1 MSRALVVL
9 GCVLVA
15 GGLAA
20 GVWRVLSLEL
30 NELDAA
36 SEPRPLAPDGDAP
49 HMELLRARIE
59 EGEYATFEVCASD
72 GFGDRWLDRAELVVW
87 MPESQEVIVRSPLD
101 RAHLDLVGP
110 RSAEGACL
118 LLGQSVDRGVPV
130 GGEYA
135 IEAVWAGRELTSELL
150 ETNIVARI
158 AARTPLGLGD
168 FWPILVIALGVG
180 AALAGLTPWKRL
192 AGEPAPVSVVSAAVR
207 IAVGLAVFV
216 AFMFGLA
223 YVPLGGSFGAVLRGS
238 VIVPFEIALAA
249 LLVPPAPT
257 RDASPSRT
265 TALGFVRGR
274 WFLVFALGA
283 PIAGLFLWIAG
294 GLVGNLVP
302 STGVAPIE
310 TLVSSPSGVLATA
323 VVALVAAAAE
333 EIFFRGFVYGVVASR
348 FGNTA
353 AFVVS
358 FTTFAIAHLPQQW
371 GAWGIFVSVMLV
383 GIGLTALRA
392 ASGSVVPSLVAH
404 LAHNG
409 AIVIVGLARDL

>member
-9 GCVLVA
+9 GSVLAA

-20 GVWRVLSLEL
+20 GIWRVVSLEM
-30 NELDAA
+30 NELDAT
-36 SEPRPLAPDGDAP
+36 SEPRPLAAEGGAP

-59 EGEYATFEVCASD
+59 EGEWAMFEVCASD
-72 GFGDRWLDRAELVVW
+72 GFSDQWLDRVELVVW
-87 MPESQEVIVRSPLD
+87 LPETQEVIVRAPLD
-101 RAHLDLVGP
+101 REHLDLVGP
-110 RSAEGACL
+110 RSDEGACL
-118 LLGQSVDRGVPV
+118 LLGQSVDHGVPV

-135 IEAVWAGRELTSELL
+135 IEVVWAGRELTSELL
-150 ETNIVARI
+150 RTNVVGRI
-158 AARTPLGLGD
+158 SARTPLGLGD
-168 FWPILVIALGVG
+168 SWPILVIALGLGLVI
-180 AALAGLTPWKRL
+180 AGLTPWTRV
-192 AGEPAPVSVVSAAVR
+192 ASGAPISITSAAVR
-207 IAVGLAVFV
+207 IALGLAIFV

-257 RDASPSRT
+257 GEHARSRVA
-265 TALGFVRGR
+265 ALGFVRGR

-283 PIAGLFLWIAG
+283 PLAGLFLWIAG
-294 GLVGNLVP
+294 GLVGSLVP

-310 TLVSSPSGVLATA
+310 TLVASPSGVLATA
-323 VVALVAAAAE
+323 VVALVAAVAE

-348 FGNTA
+348 FGDAA

-358 FTTFAIAHLPQQW
+358 FATFAIAHLPQQW
-371 GAWGIFVSVMLV
+371 GAWGIFVSVLLV

-392 ASGSVVPSLVAH
+392 ASGSVVPSLLAH

-409 AIVIVGLARDL
+409 AIVLIGLSRDL